1 MSLFRNKITYLRKQ
15 LEDVQE
21 KMRRAHAENILMNNA
36 YLRQEKAP
44 KKGSKNFVGSN
55 AKKGS
60 LANLKA
66 QPKIKVDLKD
76 LELYEKINVKLNQEK
91 LLEVS

>member
-1 MSLFRNKITYLRKQ
+1 
-15 LEDVQE
+15 
-21 KMRRAHAENILMNNA
+21 MNNA

-66 QPKIKVDLKD
+66 
-76 LELYEKINVKLNQEK
+76 
-91 LLEVS
+91 